1 MAGVSLASSDFL
13 LPAGIRIERQS
24 MRNPV
29 LRGALRKMAWWTTLT
44 YEEDLALEQWEM
56 SRFPGSDFRPLS
68 LDQEGASRASLVSF
82 RTLDLLCRELPVQ
95 GTRHDCYE
103 PPKSPALAASLVEDG
118 VILKEELP
126 GLTDGDGSLN
136 HKGVKLLTAALRGL
150 VVSDYELVKNTPGCV
165 MPRLDW
171 SIWHIARLKLLGGA
185 WDLSALIARALEQ
198 IQKALSEGYEI
209 SDLSSFFAVQPDIP
223 DADRAHRGI
232 RTMAITLANA
242 AVDEALSRFADM
254 ARLAVG
260 EPAGS
265 KLHAPEAS
273 EAPCTPEEA
282 FATAFLK
289 PLATVGSTWLTDFR
303 PDENPL
309 HEAVQWAH
317 DHTRVHSVGE
327 ALCLL
332 GAGGTDPEEKDRMR
346 ERMEHLRGLDGWID
360 LYDAPRLGRDF
371 SYVPERG
378 DTLLLPAD
386 EGSAVRAR

>member
-1 MAGVSLASSDFL
+1 
-13 LPAGIRIERQS
+13 

-29 LRGALRKMAWWTTLT
+29 LRGALRKMARWTTLT

-56 SRFPGSDFRPLS
+56 SRFPGLDFRPLS
-68 LDQEGASRASLVSF
+68 LDQEGASRSNLVST
-82 RTLDLLCRELPVQ
+82 RTLELLCRELPVH

-103 PPKSPALAASLVEDG
+103 SPKSPTLAASLVEDG

-150 VVSDYELVKNTPGCV
+150 VVPDYELVKKTPGCV

-185 WDLSALIARALEQ
+185 WDLSALIARALAQ

-209 SDLSSFFAVQPDIP
+209 SDLSSFFATQA
-223 DADRAHRGI
+223 DAACADKAHRGI
-232 RTMAITLANA
+232 RIMAITLASA
-242 AVDEALSRFADM
+242 TVDEALSRFAAM
-254 ARLAVG
+254 ARLAG
-260 EPAGS
+260 GQAAGS
-265 KLHAPEAS
+265 KLHASEAS
-273 EAPCTPEEA
+273 AATHAPEEA
-282 FATAFLK
+282 FATAFLL

-303 PDENPL
+303 PDQNPL

-317 DHTRVHSVGE
+317 EHTRVHSVGE
-327 ALCLL
+327 ALRLL
-332 GAGGTDPEEKDRMR
+332 EAGDPDSEERNRMR
-346 ERMEHLRGLDGWID
+346 ERMGHLLGLDGWID
-360 LYDAPRLGRDF
+360 LYDAPKLGRNF

-386 EGSAVRAR
+386 EGSAARAR